1 MLVKRGVVLSE
12 TKSSYLSFRNK
23 IFYGLGDIGF
33 SLTSTLINVYYLLFL
48 TDVVGLRP
56 ALAGTAMMIA
66 KQWDWIN
73 DPLIGHISDRTSS
86 RWGRRRPF
94 LLFGFIPFGVTFT
107 LLWWKP
113 LFHNQIAL
121 AAFYVGAYV
130 LYDTAATFVYMPYF
144 ALTPELTPDY
154 DERTTLTTYR
164 MAFSILGSLIAFTV
178 PWLIIGSFRPENSSR
193 IWLNGAVFAI
203 ASATPLLLTFLGTRE
218 RHDPAAVTSP
228 SLRESV
234 RAILGNRPFLL
245 SIGLFLLT
253 WLAMSVIQ
261 AVLLYFLKYWLRREN
276 QSDAI
281 FATIFVTALLVLPL
295 WEWISR
301 HTNKRLAYIGGIAF
315 WCLVQIAL
323 ILTNSG
329 TRPLVV
335 FGLAA
340 LAGVG
345 VSAAHVLPWA
355 IIPDAIEWDEL
366 QTGQRHE
373 GIFYSLLTL
382 MQKAASGLA
391 LFLLG
396 MALDWSGYV
405 PHAATQSK
413 RALITIRAF
422 TGPVP
427 ALLLCGGIALAI
439 AYPISREEHLAVR
452 QALAQRTG
460 DK

>member
-1 MLVKRGVVLSE
+1 MPEPKRP
-12 TKSSYLSFRNK
+12 YLSLRNK
-23 IFYGLGDIGF
+23 LFYGLGDIGF

-56 ALAGTAMMIA
+56 ALAGTAIMIA

-73 DPLIGHISDRTSS
+73 DPLIGHLSDRTSS

-113 LFHNQIAL
+113 FFQSQIGL
-121 AAFYVGAYV
+121 AAFYVGAYI

-164 MAFSILGSLIAFTV
+164 MAFSILGSLIAFTL
-178 PWLIIGSFRPENSSR
+178 PWLIVGSFRPENSSR
-193 IWLNGAVFAI
+193 IWWNGVVFAV
-203 ASATPLLLTFLGTRE
+203 ASAIPLLLTFLGTRE
-218 RHDPAAVTSP
+218 RHDPSTLASP
-228 SLRESV
+228 SLKESV
-234 RAILGNRPFLL
+234 KAILGNRPFLL

-261 AVLLYFLKYWLRREN
+261 AILLYFIKYWLQLEN
-276 QSDAI
+276 QTDII
-281 FATIFVTALLVLPL
+281 FAVIFVTALLVLPL

-301 HTNKRLAYIGGIAF
+301 HSNKRLAYIGGIAF

-323 ILTNSG
+323 ILTNST
-329 TRPLVV
+329 TRPVII
-335 FGLAA
+335 FALAA
-340 LAGVG
+340 MAGVG

-391 LFLLG
+391 LFFLG
-396 MALDWSGYV
+396 TALEWAGYV
-405 PHAATQSK
+405 PNASAQSK
-413 RALITIRAF
+413 RALTTIRAF
-422 TGPVP
+422 TGSVP

-439 AYPISREEHLAVR
+439 AYPISREDHLAVR
-452 QALAQRTG
+452 RTLAQRRLARQR
-460 DK
+460 D

>member
-1 MLVKRGVVLSE
+1 M
-12 TKSSYLSFRNK
+12 
-23 IFYGLGDIGF
+23 
-33 SLTSTLINVYYLLFL
+33 LFL

-113 LFHNQIAL
+113 SFQSQIGL

-130 LYDTAATFVYMPYF
+130 LYDAAATFVYMPYF

-178 PWLIIGSFRPENSSR
+178 PWLIIGSFRPENGYR
-193 IWLNGAVFAI
+193 IWLNGAVFAL
-203 ASATPLLLTFLGTRE
+203 ASATPLLLTFLGTQE
-218 RHDPAAVTSP
+218 RHEPKAVSSP
-228 SLRESV
+228 SLRESLK
-234 RAILGNRPFLL
+234 AILANRPFLL

-253 WLAMSVIQ
+253 WLAMNVIQ
-261 AVLLYFLKYWLRREN
+261 AILLYFLKYWLHMEN

-281 FATIFVTALLVLPL
+281 FAAIFVTALLVLPL
-295 WEWISR
+295 WEWVSR
-301 HTNKRLAYIGGIAF
+301 HSNKRLAYIGGIAF
-315 WCLVQIAL
+315 WCFVQIVL
-323 ILTNSG
+323 VLTNPG
-329 TRPLVV
+329 TSPTVI

-340 LAGVG
+340 LAGIG

-373 GIFYSLLTL
+373 GMFYSLLML
-382 MQKAASGLA
+382 MQKAATGLA

-405 PHAATQSK
+405 PNAAVQSN
-413 RALITIRAF
+413 RALMTIRAF

-427 ALLLCGGIALAI
+427 ALLLCGGIALAVV
-439 AYPISREEHLAVR
+439 YPITREEHLAVR
-452 QALAQRTG
+452 RALAQRRLKQRVG
-460 DK
+460 GE

>member
-1 MLVKRGVVLSE
+1 MSE
-12 TKSSYLSFRNK
+12 PKDSYLSFRSK
-23 IFYGLGDIGF
+23 LFYGLGDIGF

-56 ALAGTAMMIA
+56 ALAGTAMMVA

-73 DPLIGHISDRTSS
+73 DPLIGHISDHTRS

-94 LLFGFIPFGVTFT
+94 LLFGFVPFGVTFT

-113 LFHNQIAL
+113 FFQNQIGL

-164 MAFSILGSLIAFTV
+164 MTFSILGSLIAFTL
-178 PWLIIGSFRPENSSR
+178 PWVIVGSFRPENSFR
-193 IWLNGAVFAI
+193 IWLNGVIFAA
-203 ASATPLLLTFLGTRE
+203 ASATPLLLTFLGTQE
-218 RHDPAAVTSP
+218 HHDPATMPSP
-228 SLRESV
+228 SLRESIK
-234 RAILGNRPFLL
+234 ALLGNRPFLL

-261 AVLLYFLKYWLRREN
+261 AVLLYFIKYWLHLES

-281 FATIFVTALLVLPL
+281 FAVIFVTALLVLPL

-301 HTNKRLAYIGGIAF
+301 HSNKRLAYIGGIAF

-323 ILTNSG
+323 ILTGPG
-329 TRPLVV
+329 TRPVII

-340 LAGVG
+340 LAGLG

-413 RALITIRAF
+413 RALMTIRAF

-427 ALLLCGGIALAI
+427 ALLLCGGIALAVL
-439 AYPISREEHLAVR
+439 YPISRNDHLAVR
-452 QALAQRTG
+452 RALAQRHSTEQG
-460 DK
+460 D